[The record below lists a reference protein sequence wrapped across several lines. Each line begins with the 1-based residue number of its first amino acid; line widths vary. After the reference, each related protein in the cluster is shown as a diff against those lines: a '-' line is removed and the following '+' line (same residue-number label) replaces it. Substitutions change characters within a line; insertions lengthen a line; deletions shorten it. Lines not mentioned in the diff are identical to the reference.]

1 LNREERMELKI
12 PWKEVRVMQRVAQG
26 GHDGPSGPRARRYLQ
41 SLKNLAGTLKFVSD
55 AREIDNASNKQPFR
69 PSDEPKE
76 VGSRS
81 ARSRSPNGS
90 RRPPAFRN
98 TCEERMADS
107 ETGEEVV
114 ETLDHGW
121 VRQRGIAERRAGQ
134 PCRHGQMDGAEHF
147 AGLDRK
153 DAAAEDA
160 VRLRVDHGFEEAA
173 RFAHRL
179 CPRNR
184 GDRQFRHPDLA
195 ALFPCFGFRES
206 NARQF
211 GLREQS
217 EGHQPVARAPLSAIE
232 DIRLHDAV
240 IVERGV
246 RELRPAIDVAQRPD
260 AGRGGFEP

>member
-1 LNREERMELKI
+1 
-12 PWKEVRVMQRVAQG
+12 
-26 GHDGPSGPRARRYLQ
+26 
-41 SLKNLAGTLKFVSD
+41 
-55 AREIDNASNKQPFR
+55 
-69 PSDEPKE
+69 
-76 VGSRS
+76 
-81 ARSRSPNGS
+81 
-90 RRPPAFRN
+90 
-98 TCEERMADS
+98 
-107 ETGEEVV
+107 
-114 ETLDHGW
+114 
-121 VRQRGIAERRAGQ
+121 
-134 PCRHGQMDGAEHF
+134 MDGAEHF

-173 RFAHRL
+173 RFTHRL

-217 EGHQPVARAPLSAIE
+217 EGRQPVARAPLSAIE

-240 IVERGV
+240 IVE
-246 RELRPAIDVAQRPD
+246 
-260 AGRGGFEP
+260 